1 MAKLGK
7 EQVMVAQEMVG
18 RGVSV
23 RQVARQ
29 LGVTEGALRYRLR
42 KVTEEDPVDGRS
54 RQRTAVEGYEEAI
67 EVILE
72 RLEDGRVTGEGRP
85 VQARTVYEILTR
97 EFDYRGSYRGVV
109 RHLRRRFGVPAVRAY
124 RRVETPPGVQAQ
136 HDWFEVRTVLAGEA
150 VTLAVLVGTLSHSRA
165 RFPWVSRE
173 ATQLAWHTGHL
184 ELFRRY
190 GGVPLWVRIDNLKT
204 GVARGA
210 GATAVLNESYR
221 VFARE
226 CGFEV
231 DPCRP
236 ATASDKGKAERS
248 VRTFRDCFGDLF
260 RRPWEDL
267 EPLQVAL
274 DGRARSLMRRLK
286 CPITGTS
293 VEEALEAERLVLQ
306 PLPSIG
312 EPFDVV
318 VARPVSRDCL
328 VSFEGRRY
336 GDPFAWVGRD
346 VEVCGV
352 LGHVVIRGAGQE
364 IARWPRHTK
373 ELLLIDP
380 PHYEGEST
388 DTVIRPTPLGGRAR
402 LQLLGLSGPSRQ
414 AFLHLPEPARLARPL
429 DTYVQLV
436 EALT

>member
-1 MAKLGK
+1 MAKLGE
-7 EQVMVAQEMVG
+7 EQVMVAEQMVG
-18 RGVSV
+18 RGVSM
-23 RQVARQ
+23 RQVAQQ

-42 KVTEEDPVDGRS
+42 KQAEGDRVDGRS
-54 RQRTAVEGYEEAI
+54 RQPTAVDGFEEAI

-72 RLEDGRVTGEGRP
+72 RLDDRRVTGKDRP

-97 EFDYRGSYRGVV
+97 EFGYRGSYRGVV
-109 RHLRRRFGVPAVRAY
+109 RHLRRRYGVPAVRAY

-150 VTLAVLVGTLSHSRA
+150 VTLPVLVGALSHSRA

-210 GATAVLNESYR
+210 GPTAVLNESYR

-248 VRTFRDCFGDLF
+248 VRTFRQCFGDLF
-260 RRPWEDL
+260 RREWPDL
-267 EPLQVAL
+267 ESLQAAL
-274 DGRARSLMRRLK
+274 DERATSLMRRLK

-293 VEEALEAERLVLQ
+293 VEEALEAERRVLQ
-306 PLPSIG
+306 PLPRMG

-318 VARPVSRDCL
+318 VPRPVSRDGL
-328 VSFEGRRY
+328 VSFEGHRY
-336 GDPFAWVGRD
+336 SVPFAWVGRE
-346 VEVCGV
+346 VEVWGV
-352 LGHVVIRGAGQE
+352 LRHVVIRGARQE
-364 IARWPRHTK
+364 IARWPRHTQ

-380 PHYEGEST
+380 AHYEGEST
-388 DTVIRPTPLGGRAR
+388 DRVIRPTPLGARAR
-402 LQLLGLSGPSRQ
+402 LQLLGLSGPSRDV
-414 AFLHLPEPARLARPL
+414 FLHLPEPDRLVRPL